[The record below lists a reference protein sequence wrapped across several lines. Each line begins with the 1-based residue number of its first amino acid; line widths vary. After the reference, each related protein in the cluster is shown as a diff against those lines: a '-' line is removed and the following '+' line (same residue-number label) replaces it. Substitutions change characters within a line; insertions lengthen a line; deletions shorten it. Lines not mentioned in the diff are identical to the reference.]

1 MKFSNFFSH
10 IQEAPWYHE
19 FLNPVVNQVDDHTKL
34 LDIGTGSG
42 KLLQMVSSTKE
53 VNCIGVDTDAEMLK
67 EAKINATGKYPFDT
81 ASFDV
86 ITICNVLF
94 NLHQD
99 TVNHVLTETLRLL
112 KKGGKIVVLTP
123 TGKGNLFTLSKSYFS
138 IKNLSIY
145 IWYYVTRNRAGPWT
159 ERKLLL
165 KFSKKHSIKYRQ
177 KIILKGFA
185 QIEILNN

>member
-1 MKFSNFFSH
+1 
-10 IQEAPWYHE
+10 
-19 FLNPVVNQVDDHTKL
+19 
-34 LDIGTGSG
+34 
-42 KLLQMVSSTKE
+42 MVSSTKE

-67 EAKINATGKYPFDT
+67 EAKIKLNNTNVQFLKINATGKYPFDT